1 MIQESDCDEIW
12 LRLVYESSSCS
23 INHSCQE
30 DIPSVFLSLCL
41 YSWQG
46 RNSDTAL
53 YPALLLNIYTLV
65 KHIKLTAG
73 AHITA
78 RQRSQIQYGSH
89 SLPRICVL
97 NKESYRD
104 RQTDRQ
110 MGLKA
115 FTLLSKCPMVN
126 WELFL
131 GFCFLSSVE
140 SNRSLKS
147 HVRMCKTSQPI
158 LFNIHRTVLIDYVQK
173 C

>member
-1 MIQESDCDEIW
+1 MIQASHCDKIW

-23 INHSCQE
+23 INYSCQE
-30 DIPSVFLSLCL
+30 DILSVSLSVCL

-78 RQRSQIQYGSH
+78 RHRSQIQCGSY

-97 NKESYRD
+97 NKES
-104 RQTDRQ
+104 QTDRQ
-110 MGLKA
+110 MRPKA
-115 FTLLSKCPMVN
+115 FTLLSKCPPIN
-126 WELFL
+126 WELVLFQ
-131 GFCFLSSVE
+131 
-140 SNRSLKS
+140 SNRSLES
-147 HVRMCKTSQPI
+147 HVRMWNTPQPI
-158 LFNIHRTVLIDYVQK
+158 SFHTYLTVLKDYVQK